1 VRLRFTPF
9 TVDDG
14 TRQLLRDG
22 AAVHLSPKAF
32 DLLWYLAAAQPRVVE
47 KTELQAKLWP
57 ETFVVDANLNVLVGE
72 IRRALG
78 DAAREPRYIRTV
90 HGVGFAFCGGAV
102 EVGAADDR
110 SAARSACSL
119 VTTEG
124 TFRLAE
130 GENIVGRDSECSV
143 RLDSDSV
150 SRRHARLDVDNQSR
164 IVWLEDLGSKNGT
177 ELRREPVRGRVEVND
192 GDALVFGDVRATLRS
207 WGASAAAETR
217 RIAKAK
223 RQAPK

>member
-1 VRLRFTPF
+1 MRLRFGPF

-14 TRQLLRDG
+14 TRQLVRDG
-22 AAVHLSPKAF
+22 AAIHLSPKAF

-57 ETFVVDANLNVLVGE
+57 ETYVVDANLNVLVGE

-90 HGVGFAFCGGAV
+90 HGIGFAFCGGAV
-102 EVGAADDR
+102 ESGTDDG
-110 SAARSACSL
+110 SAARAACSL
-119 VTTEG
+119 LTKEG

-130 GENIVGRDSECSV
+130 GENIVGRDPECGV

-150 SRRHARLDVDNQSR
+150 SRRHARLDVDSR
-164 IVWLEDLGSKNGT
+164 SRTVWLEDLGSKNGT
-177 ELRREPVRGRVEVND
+177 ELRSESIEGRVEVRD

-207 WGASAAAETR
+207 WGTSPAAETR
-217 RIAKAK
+217 RISRTK
-223 RQAPK
+223 RQVPK